1 MQPKDLP
8 KVLFVDD
15 EPAILRA
22 IQRLSRRRN
31 WHCLTAKS
39 ASEAEKI
46 LSFEN
51 NIQVV
56 VSDMRM
62 PGTTGDKFLT
72 MVREQYPSMIRILL
86 TGYSD
91 ITAIEN
97 AVNNAKIYNYLPKPW
112 DDDLFTSVID
122 GALHT
127 YQERQEKIKLQS
139 LTKRQNRQLGQLA
152 LSLEKTIQERTIEI
166 EQALT
171 LLQLTH
177 DRERKNFH
185 DTLDILTN
193 LIEGQEPN
201 QEFNHSRFVA
211 EYASQVAKRLN
222 LNSDEIRS
230 ISIAGSLHDIGL
242 TMLGQHLHSKPYFKV
257 TEEEINKFDQHPAMG
272 ESILS
277 YADGLKKVGQIVGL
291 HHAKPNGE
299 GLPSDTN
306 WENVPVGSKI
316 ISIVSDYIQLSQ
328 GQLIIGI
335 DGFEAASAHLR
346 KMSGEHYDQE
356 LVEIFLDV
364 LIKKITAENNCSDVT
379 LTQLKPGMMIQND
392 ISTEAGILL
401 LTKHSL
407 LSEKSGAKLL
417 AQKGKIAE
425 GLVVSVSE
433 PNNTGAI
440 CN

>member
-1 MQPKDLP
+1 
-8 KVLFVDD
+8 
-15 EPAILRA
+15 
-22 IQRLSRRRN
+22 
-31 WHCLTAKS
+31 
-39 ASEAEKI
+39 
-46 LSFEN
+46 
-51 NIQVV
+51 
-56 VSDMRM
+56 MRM

-72 MVREQYPSMIRILL
+72 MVREQYPNMIRILL

-91 ITAIEN
+91 ISAIEN
-97 AVNNAKIYNYLPKPW
+97 AVNNAKIYNYLSKPW
-112 DDDLFTSVID
+112 DDGLFTSVID

-127 YQERQEKIKLQS
+127 YEEREEKVKLQN

-152 LSLEKTIQERTIEI
+152 LSLEKTVQERTIEI

-171 LLQLTH
+171 LLELTH
-177 DRERKNFH
+177 ERERKNFH

-201 QEFNHSRFVA
+201 KEYNHSRFVS
-211 EYASQVAKRLN
+211 EYASKVAERLN
-222 LNSDEIRS
+222 LGSENIRE

-242 TMLGQHLHSKPYFKV
+242 TLLDKDLHSKPYFKL
-257 TEEEINKFDQHPAMG
+257 TEQETSRFDQHPAMG
-272 ESILS
+272 EAILS
-277 YADGLKKVGQIVGL
+277 YADGLKKVGEIVGL

-299 GLPSDTN
+299 GIPNDTN

-328 GQLIIGI
+328 GQLINGI
-335 DGFEAASAHLR
+335 DGFEASSAHLK

-364 LIKKITAENNCSDVT
+364 LIKKITAENNCSDVS

-401 LTKHSL
+401 LTKNAL
-407 LSEKSGAKLL
+407 LSENSIAKLL
-417 AQKGKIAE
+417 AQKGKLAE
-425 GLVVSVSE
+425 GLVISVSE